1 MKAINTFKQDS
12 LRKTEK
18 VVFDSVA
25 GDFNIDNMSPSDVQ
39 YSRHQLFKDY
49 TDVCMKKPG
58 MRTGRVGVLFI
69 CIEICFPIGFKS
81 RAKIIDLVHLITIQ
95 YIYKAIIKLNS

>member
-39 YSRHQLFKDY
+39 YNRHQLFKDY

-58 MRTGRVGVLFI
+58 MRTGRVGVLFVNTHFY
-69 CIEICFPIGFKS
+69 FPISFK
-81 RAKIIDLVHLITIQ
+81 
-95 YIYKAIIKLNS
+95 